1 MKQLLYLT
9 RQMHQYAGHIL
20 YINLIGMMLVSLLEG
35 AGILMLIPMLSM
47 SGMDGINFGATPLA
61 GFYHFFEQF
70 STTAGLSIILSVF
83 VAIVIGQ
90 TLLQRN
96 LALRDVRIH
105 TGFINH
111 IRMKTYD
118 AILQTNWDF
127 FLKRR
132 KTDLVNTLTSELGR
146 VTGGVQMF
154 IQMLAS
160 LVFTLV
166 QVLIAFWLSPIMT
179 LFVLCCGAALA
190 LFSRHLLQRSKRV
203 GQSSMENAQ
212 NYLAG
217 ISDHFNGIKDIKSNM
232 LEQSRIAWLRDWCKR
247 VTKER
252 IEYVRITLQSQLYYK
267 VASALFIALF
277 VIISVSLFYAQLEQ
291 LILIVLIFA
300 RLWPRFAT
308 LQANMEHIASTIPSL
323 QAMLTLQQQC
333 AESAEIQ
340 DVRSVQSKDERI
352 ELKHGLACDRISFRY
367 DPTKE
372 RYALKNVSLQIPANS
387 MTAIIGR
394 SGAGKST
401 LIDIMMGLLKP
412 ESGQVLIDGV
422 PLTDRNLLNFRS
434 SISYVPQDPF
444 LFNGTIRDN
453 LLMVQPDASDAELQ
467 SALEFSSAAQ
477 FVNAL
482 PDGLDTHI
490 GDRGVKLSGGERQR
504 LVLARAILK
513 RPSILVLDEA
523 TSALDSENERKIQEA
538 IEQINGS
545 MTIIVIAHRLSTISN
560 ADQVIV
566 VDDGQIIRQEVRTP
580 KGESHGAQSTVSQK
594 GAHRFV

>member
-9 RQMHQYAGHIL
+9 KQMHQYAGHIL
-20 YINLIGMMLVSLLEG
+20 YINLVGMMLVSLLEG

-47 SGMDGINFGATPLA
+47 SGLDSINFAGTPLA
-61 GFYHFFEQF
+61 GFFNFFEQF
-70 STTAGLSIILSVF
+70 STTMGLAVILSVF

-96 LALRDVRIH
+96 LTLRDVRIH

-118 AILQTNWDF
+118 AILQSNWDF
-127 FLKRR
+127 FIKKR
-132 KTDLVNTLTSELGR
+132 KTDLINTLTSELGR
-146 VTGGVQMF
+146 VTGGVHMF
-154 IQMLAS
+154 IQMIAS

-179 LFVLCCGAALA
+179 LFVLCCGATLA
-190 LFSRHLLQRSKRV
+190 LFSRHLLHRSKRV
-203 GQSSMENAQ
+203 GQKSIDNAQ

-232 LEQSRIAWLRDWCKR
+232 LEQSRIIWLRDWCRK
-247 VTKER
+247 VTQER
-252 IEYVRITLQSQLYYK
+252 IEYVRIMMQSQLYYK
-267 VASALFIALF
+267 IASALFIALF

-323 QAMLTLQQQC
+323 QAMLDLQKQC
-333 AESAEIQ
+333 AQSAEIQ
-340 DVRSVQSKDERI
+340 NVRALRTSNERI
-352 ELKHGLACDRISFRY
+352 ELNDGLDCRNISFRY
-367 DPTKE
+367 DKSIE
-372 RYALKNVSLQIPANS
+372 RYALKDVSLHIPANS

-401 LIDIMMGLLKP
+401 LIDLVMGLLKP
-412 ESGQVLIDGV
+412 ESGQILIDGE
-422 PLTDRNLLNFRS
+422 PLSDHNLLSFRR

-444 LFNGTIRDN
+444 LFNGTIREN
-453 LLMVQPDASDAELQ
+453 LLMVYPEASEDELQ
-467 SALEFSSAAQ
+467 SALAFSSAAR

-523 TSALDSENERKIQEA
+523 TSALDSENERHIQGA
-538 IEQINGS
+538 IEQMNGS

-580 KGESHGAQSTVSQK
+580 KEDKHGVQ
-594 GAHRFV
+594 

>member
-9 RQMHQYAGHIL
+9 KQMHRYAGHIF
-20 YINLIGMMLVSLLEG
+20 YINLAGMMLVSLLEG

-47 SGMDGINFGATPLA
+47 IGMDGINFGATPLA
-61 GFYHFFEQF
+61 GFFSFFEQF
-70 STTAGLSIILSVF
+70 STTVGLAIILSVF
-83 VAIVIGQ
+83 VAIVIVQ

-96 LALRDVRIH
+96 LTLRDVRIH
-105 TGFINH
+105 TGFINY

-118 AILQTNWDF
+118 ALLQTNWDF
-127 FLKRR
+127 FIKKR
-132 KTDLVNTLTSELGR
+132 KTDLVNTLTTELGK

-154 IQMLAS
+154 IQAIAS
-160 LVFTLV
+160 LVFTFV
-166 QVLIAFWLSPIMT
+166 QVLIAFWLSPMVT
-179 LFVLCCGAALA
+179 LFVLCCGATLA
-190 LFSRHLLQRSKRV
+190 LFTRHLLQRSKRV

-232 LEQSRIAWLRDWCKR
+232 LERSRIEWLRDWCR
-247 VTKER
+247 AVTKER
-252 IEYVRITLQSQLYYK
+252 IEYVRITMQSQLYYK
-267 VASALFIALF
+267 IASALFIALF
-277 VIISVSLFYAQLEQ
+277 VIVSVSLFYAQLEQ

-300 RLWPRFAT
+300 RLWPRFAA
-308 LQANMEHIASTIPSL
+308 LQANMEHIAATIPSL
-323 QAMLTLQQQC
+323 QAMLELQQQC
-333 AESAEIQ
+333 ADFVEIK
-340 DVRSVQSKDERI
+340 DVNALRSDNERI
-352 ELKHGLACDRISFRY
+352 ELKRGIACNDISFRY
-367 DPTKE
+367 DTAIE
-372 RYALKNVSLQIPANS
+372 RYALKNVSLHIPANS

-401 LIDIMMGLLKP
+401 LIDIIMGLLKP
-412 ESGQVLIDGV
+412 ESGHILIDGER
-422 PLTDRNLLNFRS
+422 LTDHNLLSFRS

-444 LFNGTIRDN
+444 LFNGTIRNN
-453 LLMVQPDASDAELQ
+453 LLMVRPEASEAELQ
-467 SALEFSSAAQ
+467 SALAFSSAAQ

-482 PDGLDTHI
+482 PAGLDTHI

-538 IEQINGS
+538 IEQMNGS

-566 VDDGQIIRQEVRTP
+566 VDDGQIIRQEVRTT
-580 KGESHGAQSTVSQK
+580 KGDKHGAQATYPQK
-594 GAHRFV
+594 SAHRFI